1 MVIRAEWCTGLHSCL
16 VVPKYVVFTIQGR
29 SVKALVIGGAGYIG
43 SHMVRTLSQTGHQVA
58 VMDNLSTGHIE
69 AVKSYKFY
77 KADLLAPAEID
88 QVLTD
93 FQPELVMHFAARSVV
108 VESMLDPTLYHH
120 NNVVGVLN
128 LLDGMRRCGMKRL
141 VFSSTAAVYGVP
153 QKRRIEEDHP
163 TAPINT
169 YGWGKLFA
177 ERMIQ
182 DHCRSYGLR
191 ATVLRYFNAAGAD
204 ASGEIGE
211 SHSPETHLLPN
222 ILRVAAGLVSK
233 VQLFGNDYDTRDGY
247 SVRDFVHVSD
257 LAAAHLLAANALA
270 REDLPDFQL
279 YNLGNGHGFSVLEVL
294 NAAQEVIGR
303 RIEAEISAR
312 RPGDPPVLVADS
324 SRARSILGWEPKTPE
339 LRSIVASAWRWH
351 ENQRY

>member
-1 MVIRAEWCTGLHSCL
+1 
-16 VVPKYVVFTIQGR
+16 
-29 SVKALVIGGAGYIG
+29 VKALVIGGAGYIG
-43 SHMVRTLSQTGHQVA
+43 SHMIRVLAQTEHQVA
-58 VMDNLSTGHIE
+58 VMDNFSTGHVE
-69 AVKSYKFY
+69 AVEGYKVY
-77 KADLLAPAEID
+77 KADLLVPAEID
-88 QVLTD
+88 QVLND
-93 FQPELVMHFAARSVV
+93 FKPELVMHFAARSVV
-108 VESMLDPTLYHH
+108 VESMADPMLYHH

-128 LLDGMRRCGMKRL
+128 LLDGMRRSGMKRL
-141 VFSSTAAVYGVP
+141 VFSSTAATYGIP
-153 QKRRIEEDHP
+153 LKRRIEEDHP

-204 ASGEIGE
+204 PSGEIGE

-222 ILRVAAGLVSK
+222 VLRVAAGLAPK

-247 SVRDFVHVSD
+247 SVRDFIHVND
-257 LAAAHLLAANALA
+257 LASAHLLAAKALA

-294 NAAQEVIGR
+294 NAAREVTGKHIAAEVSGR
-303 RIEAEISAR
+303 RQ
-312 RPGDPPVLVADS
+312 GDPPVLVADS
-324 SRARSILGWEPKTPE
+324 SRARRILGWEPATPD
-339 LRSIVASAWRWH
+339 LRDIVASAWRWH
-351 ENQRY
+351 QSQRY